1 MRRANSFAVHTTA
14 EGSAGWASH
23 VWECLRTAVRASHSL
38 HGRRLPISAT
48 RMRISTRGLVFR
60 QCHNFSS
67 ISFNRLSL
75 SVLYITA
82 SAVQFSRKCSTKRLT
97 QLQTPGILPK
107 MWSKQTSRGPHAERN
122 LHQCLKTS
130 EMRHSRRNRTAQRS
144 QNNQPE
150 ALTQYSFCVRVSKAL
165 RQVVAPAIN
174 FAFQI
179 SQAALLIL
187 PKPQIEYP

>member
-1 MRRANSFAVHTTA
+1 MLGANSFTVNTTT
-14 EGSAGWASH
+14 EGSARWASH

-82 SAVQFSRKCSTKRLT
+82 SAVQIAQPNFSLVRQKLYKRAQFMPLFS
-97 QLQTPGILPK
+97 PK
-107 MWSKQTSRGPHAERN
+107 TTFT
-122 LHQCLKTS
+122 LHYCKVS
-130 EMRHSRRNRTAQRS
+130 VEIRRANDLFFT
-144 QNNQPE
+144 
-150 ALTQYSFCVRVSKAL
+150 LM
-165 RQVVAPAIN
+165 
-174 FAFQI
+174 
-179 SQAALLIL
+179 
-187 PKPQIEYP
+187 

>member
-1 MRRANSFAVHTTA
+1 MAGFLNKYNLLVVRGANSLAVHATA

-60 QCHNFSS
+60 QCHNLSS

-82 SAVQFSRKCSTKRLT
+82 SAVQFPENVPSQRQNNYKCRGFSSKCSIKC
-97 QLQTPGILPK
+97 PK
-107 MWSKQTSRGPHAERN
+107 
-122 LHQCLKTS
+122 
-130 EMRHSRRNRTAQRS
+130 
-144 QNNQPE
+144 
-150 ALTQYSFCVRVSKAL
+150 
-165 RQVVAPAIN
+165 
-174 FAFQI
+174 
-179 SQAALLIL
+179 
-187 PKPQIEYP
+187 

>member
-1 MRRANSFAVHTTA
+1 MRGANSFAIHATA
-14 EGSAGWASH
+14 ESAAGWASH

-82 SAVQFSRKCSTKRLT
+82 SAVQLRTYLHLKRHFRYANVKQLT
-97 QLQTPGILPK
+97 Q
-107 MWSKQTSRGPHAERN
+107 SKPRAIVSLHARTETNGSKAERD
-122 LHQCLKTS
+122 S
-130 EMRHSRRNRTAQRS
+130 FV
-144 QNNQPE
+144 
-150 ALTQYSFCVRVSKAL
+150 TQM
-165 RQVVAPAIN
+165 
-174 FAFQI
+174 
-179 SQAALLIL
+179 
-187 PKPQIEYP
+187 